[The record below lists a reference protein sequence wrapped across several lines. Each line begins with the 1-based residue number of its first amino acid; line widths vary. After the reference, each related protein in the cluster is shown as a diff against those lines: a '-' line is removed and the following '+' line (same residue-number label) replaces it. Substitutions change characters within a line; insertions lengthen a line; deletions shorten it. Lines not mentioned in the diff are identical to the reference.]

1 VATSSGGSIGILGQQ
16 GAIYALGNVLSR
28 LGGFILLPLY
38 LRVLSPSEYGIL
50 EMFYTTSAILAVF
63 VSGGLAQAA
72 MRFYFEYKDE
82 VDRRSVITTALVAAS
97 GISVT
102 TALALWPFAG
112 PVSEMLVGK
121 AEYASSFHLVLLT
134 LVVQLTSEVGLNY
147 LRVKNYPWRFVIAS
161 LGQLALQIV
170 INIVTVAVL
179 GLGVPGV
186 LIGNLLGA
194 LVAGLIVVWIAVA
207 ECGWKW
213 STTKLFKMLQYTW
226 PMIVAGIAAVFIDRA
241 DRFVLQVTLGL
252 DAVGIYA
259 LAEKLAMI
267 FAVGF
272 LQPFRLAYGAY
283 RFSIIDH
290 PDRASLQRQVL
301 RQYLL
306 IASCIGLA
314 LVLAVPPLLKMISQD
329 SYWSAAGLLP
339 ILMLRNVLSGAE
351 YIFQTGILYA
361 KKTRRVMV
369 IQVSSGVLRVAATLL
384 LVGVIGLPAP
394 AYGALLGMAVAALTS
409 MLVAKRYD
417 RVDWRLFAVG
427 RLLAIAVACF
437 ALAAKA
443 DGAFLASAAIAVGF
457 VAACL
462 LARVVSI
469 REVREG
475 YGAMRAWIRRRR
487 GSLPE

>member
-1 VATSSGGSIGILGQQ
+1 MAAASGGSLGSLGQQ

-50 EMFYTTSAILAVF
+50 EMFYTTTAILAVF

-72 MRFYFEYKDE
+72 MRFYFEYTDE
-82 VDRRSVITTALVAAS
+82 ADRRSVITTSLVAAAGLS
-97 GISVT
+97 AI
-102 TALALWPFAG
+102 TALALWHFAG
-112 PVSEMLVGK
+112 PASEMLVGK
-121 AEYASSFHLVLLT
+121 AEYASSFRLVLLT

-147 LRVKNYPWRFVIAS
+147 LRVKNYPWRYVFAS
-161 LGQLALQIV
+161 LGQLILQVV
-170 INIVTVAVL
+170 INVVTVAVL

-186 LIGNLLGA
+186 LTGNLLGA
-194 LVAGLIVVWIAVA
+194 LAAGLFVVGFAVA

-213 STTKLFKMLQYTW
+213 SAAKLVKMLQYTW
-226 PMIVAGIAAVFIDRA
+226 PMVVAGIAAVFIDRA
-241 DRFVLQVTLGL
+241 DRFILQVTLGL

-272 LQPFRLAYGAY
+272 LQPFRLAYGSY

-290 PDRASLQRQVL
+290 ADRASLQRQVL

-314 LVLAVPPLLKMISQD
+314 LVLSVPPVLRMISHD
-329 SYWSAAGLLP
+329 AYWGAIGLLP
-339 ILMLRNVLSGAE
+339 VLVLRNVLSGTE

-361 KKTRRVMV
+361 KKTRHVMV
-369 IQVSSGVLRVAATLL
+369 IQVSSGVLRVVATLL

-394 AYGALLGMAVAALTS
+394 AYGALLGMTAAALTS
-409 MLVAKRYD
+409 MLVARRYD
-417 RVDWRLFAVG
+417 RVEWGLFATG
-427 RLLAIAVACF
+427 RLLAIAGVCF
-437 ALAAKA
+437 ALAIESN
-443 DGAFLASAAIAVGF
+443 GAILPSVAIAVGF
-457 VAACL
+457 VTACL

-469 REVREG
+469 REIG
-475 YGAMRAWIRRRR
+475 DGIGALRAWTQRQR
-487 GSLPE
+487 GGLPG